1 MLAKKHRLPIQ
12 SVLRKN
18 GYSFKSRYFLF
29 KIFSGK
35 TRSTRSTSSGQA
47 VFNRF
52 GVIISKK
59 VSKKAVD
66 RNRLKR
72 IVFDS
77 VKKFTFSQSKDG
89 FNGLDILIILSPGVA
104 NLKKI
109 DIIKEINE
117 SFLKIL
123 NLKL

>member
-1 MLAKKHRLPIQ
+1 MLAKKYRLPIQ

-18 GYSFKSRYFLF
+18 GHSFKSRYFLF

-35 TRSTRSTSSGQA
+35 TRLIDSGQTA
-47 VFNRF
+47 FNRF

-72 IVFDS
+72 IIFDS
-77 VKKFTFSQSKDG
+77 VKKFIFSQSKDYL
-89 FNGLDILIILSPGVA
+89 NGLDILIILSPGVA

-109 DIIKEINE
+109 DIIKELNE
-117 SFLKIL
+117 SFFKIL
-123 NLKL
+123 KS